1 MIFSTNDPLHK
12 LHLYRKAEILESGKA
27 ELNSA
32 SAIY

>member
-1 MIFSTNDPLHK
+1 MILYTNCI
-12 LHLYRKAEILESGKA
+12 YIERAEILESGKA